1 METRDFCYWLQG
13 FFELDSQDG
22 LTKEQV
28 QKIRKKLDSC
38 FEHEVKRP
46 PKLDIP
52 MPAHRPVD
60 PNRRVKC

>member
-28 QKIRKKLDSC
+28 QKIKKKLDSC
-38 FEHEVKRP
+38 FEHEVKKP
-46 PKLDIP
+46 NVP
-52 MPAHRPVD
+52 MPAPSRSSWD
-60 PNRRVKC
+60 RRVKC